1 MYSSLTKVI
10 QIVASVQTPSCVIL
24 FSFYTIIFLQ
34 RSYDFIPI
42 LRFRACARTLLP
54 GYQSLPL
61 IVPLAALSSGDFCQT
76 QMEWEY
82 RQSQI
87 TISSNTWVNQAVN
100 QWYRVIHVSLE
111 GASWFRAPSKRI
123 FLV

>member
-1 MYSSLTKVI
+1 MYSSLIKVI
-10 QIVASVQTPSCVIL
+10 QTVASVQTPSCVIL

-34 RSYDFIPI
+34 RSWDFIPI
-42 LRFRACARTLLP
+42 LQFKGCARTLLP

-61 IVPLAALSSGDFCQT
+61 IAPLAALSSGDFCQSL
-76 QMEWEY
+76 MEWEY

-87 TISSNTWVNQAVN
+87 TISSNTWVNQ
-100 QWYRVIHVSLE
+100 WYRVIHVRLE
-111 GASWFRAPSKRI
+111 GASWLRAPSKRF

>member
-42 LRFRACARTLLP
+42 LRFRGCARTLLP

-61 IVPLAALSSGDFCQT
+61 IVPLAALS
-76 QMEWEY
+76 
-82 RQSQI
+82 
-87 TISSNTWVNQAVN
+87 
-100 QWYRVIHVSLE
+100 
-111 GASWFRAPSKRI
+111 
-123 FLV
+123 